1 MKEPSTEKIRI
12 WVEGISE
19 SDRQAFD
26 SLFRHLYPRLVHFA
40 MKYTQSK
47 AIASDMVQ
55 DAFVTLWEKRRELDP
70 DRSVKAYLYRIV
82 RNGSLNHIRDHSS
95 KTVGLET
102 VADSRFESSGE
113 INRQD
118 KTEEFTAI
126 LKTWIEGLPER
137 QREAFELSRFEGL
150 EHDEIAGVMEISPN
164 TVNNH
169 IVAALNALKDR
180 YSEYQKEAKN
190 ERKGL

>member
-1 MKEPSTEKIRI
+1 MKEPSAEKIRI
-12 WVEGISE
+12 WVGGISE

-40 MKYTQSK
+40 MKYTRSK
-47 AIASDMVQ
+47 AVASDMVQ

-82 RNGSLNHIRDHSS
+82 RNSSLNHIRDHSS
-95 KTVGLET
+95 KTVGLEA
-102 VADSRFESSGE
+102 VNDSRFKSNEG
-113 INRQD
+113 INWQD
-118 KTEEFTAI
+118 ETEKFTTV
-126 LKTWIEGLPER
+126 LKAWIEDLPDR

-180 YSEYQKEAKN
+180 YSEYQEEAKN
-190 ERKGL
+190 EQKGL